1 MLKEKLHSV
10 IFGTET
16 KAGRRYDLILLIFI
30 LISVLVVMIES
41 VPATRINY
49 GPELFIIEWVFTIL
63 FTLEYIVR
71 ILISPK
77 PLKYI
82 FSVWGAIDL
91 LAILPTF
98 ISPFFSGYH
107 SFIVIRALRLLRIF
121 RILKLSRF
129 MSESNMLYHSLKASS
144 YKITV
149 FLFFVT
155 MMIVIAGTLMYVIEG
170 GDNGFNSIPQSIYWA
185 VVTITTVGYGDISP
199 VTAFGKFIASVMMIT
214 GYGIIAIPTGLITV
228 ELARYKDSHAKKC
241 KECEKENAVDS
252 KFCNECG
259 NKL

>member
-1 MLKEKLHSV
+1 MLRAKLHSI
-10 IFGTET
+10 IFGTDT
-16 KAGRRYDLILLIFI
+16 IAGRRYDLILLIFI

-41 VPATRINY
+41 VPASRINY
-49 GPELFIIEWVFTIL
+49 GTELFIIEWVFTIL
-63 FTLEYIVR
+63 FTIEYIVR

-107 SFIVIRALRLLRIF
+107 SFIVIRALRLLRVF
-121 RILKLSRF
+121 RIMRLSRF
-129 MSESNMLYHSLKASS
+129 IGESNMLYHSLKASS

-155 MMIVIAGTLMYVIEG
+155 MMIVVAGTLMYVIEG
-170 GDNGFNSIPQSIYWA
+170 GENGFNSIPQSIYWA

-199 VTAFGKFIASVMMIT
+199 VTALGKFIASVMMIT

-228 ELARYKDSHAKKC
+228 ELARYKDAHAKKC
-241 KECEKENAVDS
+241 KKCDAENESKA
-252 KFCNECG
+252 KFCDQCG
-259 NKL
+259 TEL

>member
-1 MLKEKLHSV
+1 MLKERLHII
-10 IFGTET
+10 IFGTDT
-16 KAGRRYDLILLIFI
+16 KAGRRYDLFLLIFI
-30 LISVLVVMIES
+30 LISVLLVMIES
-41 VPATRINY
+41 VPASRINY
-49 GPELFIIEWVFTIL
+49 GAELYMIEWIFTIL
-63 FTLEYIVR
+63 FAIEYIIR

-107 SFIVIRALRLLRIF
+107 SFIVIRALRLLRVF
-121 RILKLSRF
+121 RIMRLSRF
-129 MSESNMLYHSLKASS
+129 IGESNMLYHSLKASS

-155 MMIVIAGTLMYVIEG
+155 MMIVVAGTLMYVIEG

-228 ELARYKDSHAKKC
+228 EMARYKEAHAKKC
-241 KECEKENAVDS
+241 SNCETENEAKA
-252 KFCNECG
+252 KFCGECG
-259 NKL
+259 TKL